1 MILESWVKVN
11 RGDLGRLEA
20 VFGPICFVHIRLGVE
35 AVFPYYRGKQFIKFD
50 RSRTKT
56 PWPLSTSSTIRS
68 KHPAVITWTMRSALL
83 WLGRH
88 RDFKRPLVLIVLS
101 DLRFGKMQ
109 LPAPKPMTQRS
120 FDQFFVTP
128 FINLTATL
136 LVFRK
141 QLVVNPLTLFL
152 VRLSRVGSSGSRA
165 TPMLRCTSADAACLL
180 SGSQ

>member
-1 MILESWVKVN
+1 MILDSWVKVN
-11 RGDLGRLEA
+11 RGDLGLLEA

-56 PWPLSTSSTIRS
+56 PWPLSISSTIRS

-83 WLGRH
+83 WQGRH
-88 RDFKRPLVLIVLS
+88 RDFKRPLVLIVPLGR
-101 DLRFGKMQ
+101 RFGKMQ
-109 LPAPKPMTQRS
+109 LPAPKLMTQRPFGRFS
-120 FDQFFVTP
+120 VTR
-128 FINLTATL
+128 FTNRTVTL

-152 VRLSRVGSSGSRA
+152 LHPSLVGSNESRA